1 MNQLYIYNKYALLLG
16 IFLLLLGMTYLATL
30 LHGHF
35 YPEPEAPVTT
45 AYLVLRFGLIVL
57 VGPLL
62 ETLIFQ
68 HWLIRFSIEKLH
80 FLPRKKRF
88 AWAIVISAILFGAGH
103 TQDPLYVV
111 LAIVVGV
118 LLAATYLLF
127 YLRKDFNPILAV
139 FLIHAADNLTGFVLD
154 HVLHLL

>member
-1 MNQLYIYNKYALLLG
+1 MKPLYTSNKYALLLG
-16 IFLLLLGMTYLATL
+16 IFLLLLGMTYLASL
-30 LHGHF
+30 VHSHF
-35 YPEPEAPVTT
+35 YPEPETT
-45 AYLVLRFGLIVL
+45 AGTPYLVLRFGIVVL
-57 VGPLL
+57 LAPLL

-68 HWLIRFSIEKLH
+68 HWLIRFSMEKLH
-80 FLPRKKRF
+80 FLPLKKRY
-88 AWAIVISAILFGAGH
+88 AWAIGISSILFGAGH

-154 HVLHLL
+154 DLLHLL